1 MLEGI
6 TESREQEA
14 FPMID
19 LRVTTQRTLAGLAGL
34 ALAGTL
40 AAAPASAAEP
50 SPALQRRLDA
60 LVTDGGFP
68 AALAAVRGQ
77 DGRTRHYTAGVAD
90 LKTEAKVPVDGR
102 VRIASN
108 TKMFT
113 AVVVLQL
120 AGEGKVELDAKV
132 EKYLPKLLRGKAG
145 DGRKITVRQLL
156 QHTAGLPDYDGVLL
170 KDYFA
175 IQHRHYEPYELVE
188 AAKTQKGTPVGRWSY
203 SNTGYV
209 LAGLVVQKV
218 TGRPIGE
225 EITQRVI
232 RPLGLK
238 KTYWPG
244 LGDQKIRGPHPKGY
258 WRTKPGE
265 PYTDVSTMDPSM
277 AWAAGQLISTPSD
290 LNRFMLA
297 LLDGRLLKPEQL
309 KQMKKTVAAPQFD
322 TTGKARY
329 GLGIATF
336 KLSCG
341 GVAWSHGGSAP
352 GYATSN
358 AATEDGR
365 AATIATTALPSD
377 MKTVKNIETA
387 LDRAL
392 CE

>member
-1 MLEGI
+1 
-6 TESREQEA
+6 
-14 FPMID
+14 MID
-19 LRVTTQRTLAGLAGL
+19 PRVTTRRTLAGLAGL
-34 ALAGTL
+34 AVAGTL
-40 AAAPASAAEP
+40 AAAPASAAAP
-50 SPALQRRLDA
+50 SSDLQRRLDA
-60 LVTDGGFP
+60 LVTDHEFP
-68 AALAAVRGQ
+68 AALAAVRGR

-90 LKTEAKVPVDGR
+90 LKTEAKVPVNGQ

-120 AGEGKVELDAKV
+120 VSEGKIKLDAPV
-132 EKYLPKLLRGKAG
+132 ETYLPKLLRGKAG

-156 QHTAGLPDYDGVLL
+156 QHTAGLPDYDTVLL
-170 KDYFA
+170 KDYFD
-175 IQHRHYEPYELVE
+175 IQHRHYEPHDLV
-188 AAKTQKGTPVGRWSY
+188 AAAQTQKGTRVGGWSY

-209 LAGLVVQKV
+209 LAGLIVQQV

-225 EITQRVI
+225 EITRRVI
-232 RPLGLK
+232 KPLELR

-244 LGDQKIRGPHPKGY
+244 VGEQRIRGTHPKGY
-258 WRTKPGE
+258 FRAKPSE

-277 AWAAGQLISTPSD
+277 AWAAGALVSTPSD
-290 LNRFMLA
+290 LNRFMVG
-297 LLDGRLLKPEQL
+297 LLDGKLLKPKQL

-329 GLGIATF
+329 GLGIASF

-352 GYATSN
+352 GYATTN

-365 AATIATTALPSD
+365 AATIATTALPAD
-377 MKTVKNIETA
+377 MKSVKTIETA

-392 CE
+392 CR